1 MTVRPDDIPQE
12 LAVPLQR
19 LGLPEQEQRAVLA
32 TSLLSISRLMGLAE
46 ALELTAH
53 VPGDTAEVGVAHG
66 GTSRLIAKANGGRV
80 HWACDT
86 FQGLVDAGEHDTL
99 TNGQFSNPR
108 EKVEAALA
116 GCGNVCLVPGYFPG
130 SAPAAMRSA
139 RFRLVHVDVDTY
151 QSIRNCFAF
160 FATRMAP
167 GGVLVLDDVIGT
179 RGCAGAVKAF
189 AEIRKARSGGWAV
202 INTANPPQAVVR
214 FS

>member
-12 LAVPLQR
+12 LAVPLRR
-19 LGLPEQEQRAVLA
+19 LGLPEHEQRAVLA

-66 GTSRLIAKANGGRV
+66 GTSRLIAKANGRRV

-99 TNGQFSNPR
+99 TNGEFRNPR

-116 GCGNVCLVPGYFPG
+116 GCHKVRFVPGYFPE
-130 SAPAAMRSA
+130 SAPTEMRTA
-139 RFRLVHVDVDTY
+139 RFRLVHIDVDTY
-151 QSIRNCFAF
+151 RSIHNCFAF
-160 FATRMAP
+160 FAKRMSH
-167 GGVLVLDDVIGT
+167 GGLVVLDDVIGT
-179 RGCAGAVKAF
+179 RGCVGAVKAF
-189 AEIRKARSGGWAV
+189 AEIRKASHGGWSV

-214 FS
+214 FH